1 MGDHRPRTLR
11 LCPLLSAFPCAKG
24 DLYGS
29 KELFDPSICVIL
41 SFVCL
46 RSVLNH
52 RTKLG
57 VDPDSGYY
65 ILRAPIPI
73 GAGNFALNM

>member
-11 LCPLLSAFPCAKG
+11 LCPLLSWFPCAKG
-24 DLYGS
+24 DPYGS
-29 KELFDPSICVIL
+29 KELFDPSTYVIL

-57 VDPDSGYY
+57 VDHSGYHL
-65 ILRAPIPI
+65 LRAPILV